1 MYFLHN
7 GMQNMLLCHQI
18 PPYFTHIISSLPNHK
33 LSLPATMQAR
43 TTVKIF
49 QMLDKII
56 FNPSSKVSRND
67 YHLFLLGG
75 RENDIYKL
83 FYLEGI
89 I

>member
-1 MYFLHN
+1 
-7 GMQNMLLCHQI
+7 
-18 PPYFTHIISSLPNHK
+18 
-33 LSLPATMQAR
+33 MQAR

-89 I
+89 IWSILVCWDTSIPAM